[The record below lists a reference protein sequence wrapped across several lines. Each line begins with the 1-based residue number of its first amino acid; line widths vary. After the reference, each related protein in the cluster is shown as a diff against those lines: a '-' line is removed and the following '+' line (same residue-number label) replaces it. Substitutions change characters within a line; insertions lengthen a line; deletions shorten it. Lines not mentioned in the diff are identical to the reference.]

1 MEKYLDMY
9 TVCEYREQDEL
20 MKNLAVL
27 VAGELEAVLS
37 QKDRAT
43 LALPGGS
50 TPKPFFKKLS
60 HSDINWEKVIVIPTD
75 ERFVPETDPLSNF
88 SFIKNNLKK
97 NYARKLKIVNFFKPE
112 YSLEKLASI
121 MSKDLKVVL
130 PIDICVLGMGLDM
143 HTASI
148 FPGLDK
154 LSDALD
160 LNTSKILVP
169 ISSPGINESRL
180 TLTAKVLREAQKTHI
195 LLTGSEKKEALAF
208 ALKSKDNWNVAPVRS
223 VIFGQSD
230 VKIHFAN

>member
-9 TVCEYREQDEL
+9 NVCEYRERDEL
-20 MKNLAVL
+20 MKNLAVI
-27 VAGELEAVLS
+27 VARELEAVLS

-50 TPKPFFKKLS
+50 TPKPFFKQLS

-75 ERFVPETDPLSNF
+75 ERFVPETDPLSNY

-97 NYARKLKIVNFFKPE
+97 NCARNLKIVNFFKPD
-112 YSLEKLASI
+112 YSLEKLATTV
-121 MSKDLKVVL
+121 SKDLKVVL

-148 FPGLDK
+148 FPGLDR
-154 LSDALD
+154 LNDAFD

-169 ISSPGINESRL
+169 ISLPRLKEKRL
-180 TLTAKVLREAQKTHI
+180 TLTVKVLREAQKTHI
-195 LLTGSEKKEALAF
+195 LITGSEKKEALAF

-230 VKIHFAN
+230 VKIHFAH

>member
-9 TVCEYREQDEL
+9 NVCEYRERDEL

-27 VAGELEAVLS
+27 VAGELAAVLN

-50 TPKPFFKKLS
+50 TPKPFFEQLS
-60 HSDINWEKVIVIPTD
+60 HSDINWAKVIVIPTD
-75 ERFVPETDPLSNF
+75 ERFVPETDPLSNY

-97 NYARKLKIVNFFKPE
+97 NCARNLKIVNFFKPD
-112 YSLEKLASI
+112 YSLEKLATTV
-121 MSKDLKVVL
+121 SKDLKVVL

-148 FPGLDK
+148 FPGLDR
-154 LSDALD
+154 LNDAFD

-169 ISSPGINESRL
+169 ISSPRIKEKRL
-180 TLTAKVLREAQKTHI
+180 TLTVKVLRESQKTHI
-195 LLTGSEKKEALAF
+195 LITGSEKKEALAF

-223 VIFGQSD
+223 VIFGQND

>member
-9 TVCEYREQDEL
+9 NVCEYRERDEL
-20 MKNLAVL
+20 MKNLAVI
-27 VAGELEAVLS
+27 VARELEAVLS

-50 TPKPFFKKLS
+50 TPKPFFKQLS
-60 HSDINWEKVIVIPTD
+60 HSDINWAKVIVIPTD
-75 ERFVPETDPLSNF
+75 ERFVPETDPLSNY

-97 NYARKLKIVNFFKPE
+97 NCARNLKIVNFFKPD
-112 YSLEKLASI
+112 YSLEKLATTV
-121 MSKDLKVVL
+121 SKDLKVVL

-148 FPGLDK
+148 FPGLDR
-154 LSDALD
+154 LNDAFD

-169 ISSPGINESRL
+169 ISSPRIKEKRL
-180 TLTAKVLREAQKTHI
+180 TLTVKVLREAQKTHI
-195 LLTGSEKKEALAF
+195 LITGSEKKEALAF
-208 ALKSKDNWNVAPVRS
+208 ALKSKDNWTVAPVRS
-223 VIFGQSD
+223 VIFGQND